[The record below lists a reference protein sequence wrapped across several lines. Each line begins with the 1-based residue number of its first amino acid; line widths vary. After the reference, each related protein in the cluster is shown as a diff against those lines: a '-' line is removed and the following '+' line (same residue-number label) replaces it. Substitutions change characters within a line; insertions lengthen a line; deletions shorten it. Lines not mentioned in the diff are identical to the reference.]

1 MQQLFTFELPALN
14 FLKHQSRL
22 LFNASYTPS
31 PFTEHAS
38 QYKTFKLPHFGHRFQ
53 MIAHLFHIEKV
64 HNPLCNIILGNNV
77 KQSYTYQSYQIFKS
91 MKWGPLS
98 LTSIHTC
105 RPSSIQFWS
114 QWQLF
119 VRALGCIGS
128 ATPKQQHMGP
138 LFCKNLKLSARLFL
152 KHSICNDFV
161 FKGCTWPDCD
171 RPCVKKAKHAESQ
184 KPEQDR
190 SVCTEFTSQIESM
203 EVDATWCLGKF
214 LTFQIFDRR
223 RL

>member
-1 MQQLFTFELPALN
+1 MPELAFFHLNPKCHMVFGMPDRRAPFKRVWLSQSQDENRDSVMQQLFTFELPALN

-91 MKWGPLS
+91 
-98 LTSIHTC
+98 
-105 RPSSIQFWS
+105 
-114 QWQLF
+114 
-119 VRALGCIGS
+119 
-128 ATPKQQHMGP
+128 
-138 LFCKNLKLSARLFL
+138 
-152 KHSICNDFV
+152 
-161 FKGCTWPDCD
+161 
-171 RPCVKKAKHAESQ
+171 VK
-184 KPEQDR
+184 
-190 SVCTEFTSQIESM
+190 
-203 EVDATWCLGKF
+203 
-214 LTFQIFDRR
+214 
-223 RL
+223 